1 MRLWRRPRSASE
13 QLRRYVETHH
23 IDMIPAGARHGKPWH
38 QFAFWW
44 GGNVNVFNVVLG
56 AVVIS
61 IGLAFWW
68 ALIAIAAGT
77 MIGALLIA
85 LHATQGPKL
94 GVPQT
99 IQCRAQ
105 FGFYGS
111 AFLFPAVLLINVGF
125 IAAQFVIQAQ
135 AMRGVIGVVTIPQ
148 WILILT
154 VPAVVIG
161 IFGYRW
167 IHRVMQA
174 TAVVVGVSLVVM
186 LVQGLRY
193 GSLPAHEMSL
203 ARPPAGLFLAGVA
216 LLVIDMLSFGPFVS
230 DYTRYL
236 PAQTNGRRLFWAIYA
251 GNVAAT
257 FFSCAVGAYL
267 AALLPSL
274 GPVAAVGRVSGSW
287 ALVVMAFS
295 LVNAGTFN
303 AYTGAFQVLAFAN
316 MWHRFKSASVT
327 VRLIPFCC
335 VMAAGVA
342 VALRGLPVV
351 RHQLVELP
359 GRAAGAVHPLVG
371 GQPGR
376 LLHRP
381 PRPLRR
387 RRVLPPCRYLRQLRL
402 AGPAGL
408 CGGAG
413 RGMAVRVPAGLHRAA
428 GPHSRRRRHLL
439 AGRLVHRRRGLPGG
453 HAGRRRQRS
462 RQRPGGG
469 GTASRGEL
477 TGAGEHQD
485 TGVVT
490 NGQPGHHHWL
500 RAAATGGAAG
510 PDGRGA
516 CPGRRIRHP
525 ARDRAGPGRGAGP
538 RRHGGAGRRPGRAGA
553 GGVMR

>member
-1 MRLWRRPRSASE
+1 MAETAAASE
-13 QLRRYVETHH
+13 QLRRYVESHH
-23 IDMIPAGARHGKPWH
+23 IDMIPARARHGKPWH

-99 IQCRAQ
+99 IQSRAQ

-135 AMRGVIGVVTIPQ
+135 AMRGVTGVVTIPQ
-148 WILILT
+148 WIVILA

-167 IHRVMQA
+167 IHRVMQV
-174 TAVVVGVSLVVM
+174 TAIVVGVTLVIM

-236 PAQTNGRRLFWAIYA
+236 PAQTNGRRLFWANYT

-267 AALLPSL
+267 GALLPSL

-316 MWHRFKSASVT
+316 MWRRFTSASVM
-327 VRLIPFCC
+327 VRLIPFLC

-342 VALRGLPVV
+342 VALLGYQSFVTNLSNFLDVLLVLFIPWSAVNLADYFIVRRARYDVGAFFLPGATYGNVAWRGLLAYAVG
-351 RHQLVELP
+351 LVAEWP
-359 GRAAGAVHPLVG
+359 FVSQPDYTGPLVHTLG
-371 GQPGR
+371 GADISW
-376 LLHRP
+376 
-381 PRPLRR
+381 
-387 RRVLPPCRYLRQLRL
+387 L
-402 AGPAGL
+402 AGWFTSAAVYLVVMRGARAHGHTTGQVTAAAPPAGL
-408 CGGAG
+408 
-413 RGMAVRVPAGLHRAA
+413 
-428 GPHSRRRRHLL
+428 S
-439 AGRLVHRRRGLPGG
+439 
-453 HAGRRRQRS
+453 
-462 RQRPGGG
+462 
-469 GTASRGEL
+469 
-477 TGAGEHQD
+477 
-485 TGVVT
+485 
-490 NGQPGHHHWL
+490 
-500 RAAATGGAAG
+500 
-510 PDGRGA
+510 
-516 CPGRRIRHP
+516 
-525 ARDRAGPGRGAGP
+525 
-538 RRHGGAGRRPGRAGA
+538 
-553 GGVMR
+553 